1 MRNVWIAIVIL
12 AAVVAAPV
20 VAPSRSLA
28 QGRVIKVGI
37 VDTFSGPPAV
47 FGNDAVNGFKLAL
60 AEINKEGVLGARI
73 EFVTRDERFSP
84 EVGLSMSRDLV
95 LQEKVDILVGA
106 INSATALAVSAY
118 AKDQKIPFIVW
129 IAKSEAITGA
139 KGHRYVF
146 STGENTAMAGKAAAE
161 AMAAKPYTKFWIGA
175 EDYEYGHAIA
185 NSFWKFMK
193 RARPEVQLMRYS
205 WWRTGEPDLVPY
217 LTAIMNARPDAVFF
231 GTGGAGMANVLRTMK
246 TLGFESRVPSIIHTA
261 IDLSVLRPLGPNA
274 PEGVIGTSDYLFY
287 YPDTPAN
294 QAFVRA
300 FQAAYGNPP
309 GFPAF
314 HGYNT
319 ANFIAAA
326 YRKARSLDREKFI
339 DALEGLKIPSPV
351 GEIEMRACDHQVV
364 LPIFLGTTKKTPQYD
379 FLVGTNL
386 STLRGADVMPT
397 CDDIRK
403 ARSQ

>member
-1 MRNVWIAIVIL
+1 
-12 AAVVAAPV
+12 
-20 VAPSRSLA
+20 
-28 QGRVIKVGI
+28 
-37 VDTFSGPPAV
+37 
-47 FGNDAVNGFKLAL
+47 
-60 AEINKEGVLGARI
+60 
-73 EFVTRDERFSP
+73 
-84 EVGLSMSRDLV
+84 
-95 LQEKVDILVGA
+95 
-106 INSATALAVSAY
+106 
-118 AKDQKIPFIVW
+118 
-129 IAKSEAITGA
+129 
-139 KGHRYVF
+139 
-146 STGENTAMAGKAAAE
+146 
-161 AMAAKPYTKFWIGA
+161 
-175 EDYEYGHAIA
+175 
-185 NSFWKFMK
+185 
-193 RARPEVQLMRYS
+193 
-205 WWRTGEPDLVPY
+205 
-217 LTAIMNARPDAVFF
+217 
-231 GTGGAGMANVLRTMK
+231 MANVLRTMK